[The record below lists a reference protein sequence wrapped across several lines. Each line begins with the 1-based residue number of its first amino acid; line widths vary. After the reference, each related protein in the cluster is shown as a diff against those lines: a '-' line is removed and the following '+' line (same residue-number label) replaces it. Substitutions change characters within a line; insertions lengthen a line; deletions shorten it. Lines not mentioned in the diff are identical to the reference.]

1 MKYKSFD
8 EWYEIAHIEY
18 HQQKYQRYGQ
28 FLFNSLARSQ
38 PALAN
43 EICGSDLDPFHRDD
57 RVTTFL
63 QYVSVNWG
71 KNEVYVV
78 R

>member
-8 EWYEIAHIEY
+8 EWYELAYIEY
-18 HQQKYQRYGQ
+18 HGKKYQRFGQ
-28 FLFNSLARSQ
+28 FLFNSLARTQ

-57 RVTTFL
+57 RVPAFL
-63 QYVSVNWG
+63 QYVGSNWG
-71 KNEVYVV
+71 KNEVYDL